1 MSTLLNN
8 HIPPSESSGGPEQQ
22 RTPMYVQQKI
32 DPVCRSYRASSAQS
46 NIYCSKG
53 HHDLQPQKN
62 QKSQKLRQATGANT
76 TIPIALAM
84 AVEK

>member
-1 MSTLLNN
+1 MSTLLNI

-32 DPVCRSYRASSAQS
+32 DPVCRSYRASPAQS
-46 NIYCSKG
+46 NIYCPKR
-53 HHDLQPQKN
+53 HHDLEPQKN
-62 QKSQKLRQATGANT
+62 QKSQKLRQATAANA
-76 TIPIALAM
+76 IVPSASAM